1 MNQLVL
7 RALRGDNPLA
17 FLAALGVARL
27 AHEDCGRET
36 RLGWAHGPRNGAAIE
51 VDGVSTVDELADLL
65 FGVVAAMQRDDHLIP
80 NIGDFPPRKEGDSG
94 RDPLRTLG
102 RVELRYLAAGCRF
115 DDARGRWVAGTLA
128 VGGDPEHDRFDKS
141 SALLTPT
148 GQTTV
153 DRYLRSNRNAVRDAA
168 DVRSALVAWRRR
180 NDDNPAVYLDPSAM
194 RGVGTTNESKTKNY
208 TDPTGVWLALMSLPL
223 FPVVGRGNGSTSTT
237 NWTRKKRAS
246 VFAWPTWTPVLPVS
260 AIGPLLSHPSVTR
273 PNDRCAALGISA
285 VFESVRQPGT
295 NAEGPLAA
303 AEQVWP
309 KRVP

>member
-1 MNQLVL
+1 MTQLTL
-7 RALRGDNPLA
+7 RALRGDHPLA

-27 AHEDCGRET
+27 AQEDCGRASL
-36 RLGWAHGPRNGAAIE
+36 LGWPQGPRNGAVIE
-51 VDGVSTVDELADLL
+51 VDGVSTVDDLAQLL
-65 FGVVAAMQRDDHLIP
+65 FGIVESMQRNDQLIP

-102 RVELRYLAAGCRF
+102 RAELRHLAAACRS
-115 DDARGRWVAGTLA
+115 DDARGRWLAGIVA
-128 VGGDPEHDRFDKS
+128 VGGDPEHERFDKS

-153 DRYLRSNRNAVRDAA
+153 DRYLRSNRNAVRDIA
-168 DVRSALVAWRRR
+168 DVRSALMAWKRR
-180 NDDNPAVYLDPSAM
+180 NDNNPAVYLDPSAM

-208 TDPTGVWLALMSLPL
+208 TDPAAVWLALMALPC
-223 FPVVGRGNGSTSTT
+223 FPVVGRDNGSTSTT
-237 NWTRKKRAS
+237 NWTRKRRAS
-246 VFAWPTWTPVLPVS
+246 VFAWPAWLSMLPFP

-273 PNDRCAALGISA
+273 PNERCTALGISA

-309 KRVP
+309 KQAP